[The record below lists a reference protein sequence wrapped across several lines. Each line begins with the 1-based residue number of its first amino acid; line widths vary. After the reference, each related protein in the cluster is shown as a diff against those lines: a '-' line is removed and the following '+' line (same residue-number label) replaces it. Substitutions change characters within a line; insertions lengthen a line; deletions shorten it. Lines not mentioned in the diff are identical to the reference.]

1 VIAAERPESPVLQF
15 LGGAGTVTGSRF
27 LVDTPSARVLV
38 DCGLFQGLKPLR
50 QLNWRDFPV
59 DPATIDAVA
68 ITHAHLDHTG
78 YLPRLVTQGFAG
90 PVLATRRTSE
100 LSAIL
105 LPDSGRIHEE
115 DARYA
120 NRKGFSRHRP
130 ALPLY
135 TEEDAVLAAE
145 RFEPVEFGVE
155 VAAAH
160 GVAVEFRRAGHI
172 LGSASVTLGFDDGT
186 PPLHVSGDLGRSHHP
201 ILLPPEPPPEAG
213 TLLIESTYG
222 DRRHPPGD
230 GSDELAE
237 VVAATAERRGAVV
250 IPAFSVDRTETV
262 LLALDRLM
270 EERTIPE
277 LPVYVDSPLA
287 LEALGVYRRA
297 VADGDSEV
305 HPELRLTRERFAP
318 PKLVEAR
325 TVEQSKQINDA
336 PLPAVIISASGMAAG
351 GRVLHHLARRLPD
364 PASAIVLVGFQ
375 ATGTRGHRLMSGEP
389 SLKLLGR
396 YIPVRARVVAIPHF
410 SVHADQAELIDWVAS
425 AERAPEQVFAVH
437 GEPEASATLAALVRI
452 RLDRPAAVP
461 SFDERVRL

>member
-1 VIAAERPESPVLQF
+1 VIDAERPGRPVVRF

-27 LVDTPSARVLV
+27 LVDTPRSRILV

-50 QLNWRDFPV
+50 LLNWREFPV

-68 ITHAHLDHTG
+68 VTHAHLDHTG
-78 YLPRLVTQGFAG
+78 YLPRLVAEGFQG
-90 PVLATRRTSE
+90 PVFATKRTAE

-105 LPDSGRIHEE
+105 LPDSGRIQEE

-120 NRKGFSRHRP
+120 NRKGFSKHRP

-135 TEEDAVLAAE
+135 TEEDAEMAAE
-145 RFEPVEFGVE
+145 RFEPVDFGVG
-155 VAAAH
+155 VAAAP
-160 GVAVEFRRAGHI
+160 GAIVEFRRAGHI
-172 LGSASVTLGFDDGT
+172 LGSASVTVRFDDGT
-186 PPLHVSGDLGRSHHP
+186 LPLHVSGDLGRSHHP

-213 TLLIESTYG
+213 TLLIEATYG

-230 GSDELAE
+230 GSDELAD

-270 EERTIPE
+270 EERRIPE
-277 LPVYVDSPLA
+277 IPVYVDSPLA
-287 LEALGVYRRA
+287 LEALAVYRRA
-297 VADGDSEV
+297 VTEGDPDV
-305 HPELRLTRERFAP
+305 KPELRLTRERFAP

-336 PLPAVIISASGMAAG
+336 PLPAVIVSASGMAAG

-364 PASAIVLVGFQ
+364 PNSAVVLVGFQ

-389 SLKLLGR
+389 SVKLLGR
-396 YIPVRARVVAIPHF
+396 YVPVRARVVTIPAF
-410 SVHADQAELIDWVAS
+410 SVHADQAELVDWAAS
-425 AERAPEQVFAVH
+425 AERPPGQVFAVH
-437 GEPEASATLAALVRI
+437 GEPEAAATLAALVRI

-461 SFDERVRL
+461 SLDERVRL